1 MPLHVAGNPAQVT
14 GLHGLAMTH
23 FSLKDIP
30 SLIVVTLQTW
40 HDDRAPRLG
49 AALSYYVILSLAP
62 AVVIILAI
70 SGWAFGAKA
79 AQGRLV
85 WQIQHMVG
93 SEGAKVIQTMIKE
106 AHPQSTGL
114 VATVLGLVTLFF
126 GASAAVHELR
136 DALNTIWK
144 VPSVPT
150 CSRAQGLLNMLL
162 ERLISLAL
170 VLAAGLFLLGSLA
183 LTAGASAIN
192 RYLHPIVPPSQA
204 LNATIA
210 WLISFAIITV
220 LFAFIFKVLPSVALK
235 WGDVAFGA
243 VLTALLFTAG
253 KAVLGVYFERAGFAD
268 TYGSAGSLVIL
279 LVWVYYSAQVFF
291 LGAEFTRAY
300 ACRFGSMFESALEAT
315 SYVRS

>member
-1 MPLHVAGNPAQVT
+1 
-14 GLHGLAMTH
+14 MTH

-30 SLIVVTLQTW
+30 SLIGVTLQTW

-85 WQIQHMVG
+85 WQIQHVVG

-114 VATVLGLVTLFF
+114 IATVLGLVTLFF

-136 DALNTIWK
+136 DALNTIWR
-144 VPSVPT
+144 VPSDLT

-170 VLAAGLFLLGSLA
+170 VLAAGLFLLGSLV
-183 LTAGASAIN
+183 LTAGASAIG
-192 RYLHPIVPPSQA
+192 RYLHPIAAPSQA

-210 WLISFAIITV
+210 WLISFAIITI

-253 KAVLGVYFERAGFAD
+253 KAVLGVYFARAGFTD
-268 TYGSAGSLVIL
+268 TYGAAGSLVIL

-300 ACRFGSMFESALEAT
+300 ACRFGSMFEAALEAG

>member
-1 MPLHVAGNPAQVT
+1 MSHI
-14 GLHGLAMTH
+14 
-23 FSLKDIP
+23 SLKDIP
-30 SLIVVTLQTW
+30 SLIGVTLQSW

-93 SEGAKVIQTMIKE
+93 SEGAKVIQTMIIG
-106 AHPQSTGL
+106 AHPRSTTGL
-114 VATVLGLVTLFF
+114 VATLLGLVTLFF

-136 DALNTIWK
+136 DALNTIWR
-144 VPSVPT
+144 VPSDT
-150 CSRAQGLLNMLL
+150 TRSHAQGLLNLLL

-170 VLAAGLFLLGSLA
+170 VLAAGLFLLGSLVV
-183 LTAGASAIN
+183 TAGASAVD
-192 RYLHPIVPPSQA
+192 RYLHPIVAPSQA

-235 WGDVAFGA
+235 WSDVAFGA

-253 KAVLGVYFERAGFAD
+253 KAVLGVYFAKAGFTD
-268 TYGSAGSLVIL
+268 TYGAAGSLVIL

-300 ACRFGSMFESALEAT
+300 ACRFGSIFDAALEAS

>member
-1 MPLHVAGNPAQVT
+1 
-14 GLHGLAMTH
+14 MTH

-30 SLIVVTLQTW
+30 SLIGVTLQTW

-85 WQIQHMVG
+85 WQIQHVVG
-93 SEGAKVIQTMIKE
+93 SEGAKVIQTMIKGM
-106 AHPQSTGL
+106 HPQSTGL

-136 DALNTIWK
+136 DALNTIWR
-144 VPSVPT
+144 VPSGLA
-150 CSRAQGLLNMLL
+150 CSRARGLLNMLL

-170 VLAAGLFLLGSLA
+170 VLAAGLFLLGSLVV
-183 LTAGASAIN
+183 TAGASAVG
-192 RYLHPIVPPSQA
+192 RYLHPIVAPSQA

-210 WLISFAIITV
+210 WLISFAIITI

-253 KAVLGVYFERAGFAD
+253 KAVLGVYFARAGFTD
-268 TYGSAGSLVIL
+268 TYGAAGSLVIL

-300 ACRFGSMFESALEAT
+300 ACRFGSMFEAALEAG

>member
-1 MPLHVAGNPAQVT
+1 
-14 GLHGLAMTH
+14 MTH

-30 SLIVVTLQTW
+30 SLIGVTLQTW

-62 AVVIILAI
+62 AVVIVLAI

-85 WQIQHMVG
+85 WQIQHVVG
-93 SEGAKVIQTMIKE
+93 SEGAKVIQTMIKGM
-106 AHPQSTGL
+106 HPQSTGL

-136 DALNTIWK
+136 DALNTIWR
-144 VPSVPT
+144 VPSDLT
-150 CSRAQGLLNMLL
+150 CSRARGLLNMLL

-170 VLAAGLFLLGSLA
+170 VLAAGLFLLGSLVV
-183 LTAGASAIN
+183 TAGASAVG
-192 RYLHPIVPPSQA
+192 RYLHPIVAPSQA

-210 WLISFAIITV
+210 WLISFAIITI

-253 KAVLGVYFERAGFAD
+253 KAVLGVYLARAGFTD
-268 TYGSAGSLVIL
+268 TYGAAGSLVIL

-300 ACRFGSMFESALEAT
+300 ACRFGSMFETALEAT
-315 SYVRS
+315 SYVQS